1 MSRPAKRVVSAAA
14 IHDMSALGLVGPWYV
29 VVSAIFSRCFHP
41 SPSLLPRPPISRGSH
56 IFPTTSAKVFISSG
70 DDVRVGEAPLF
81 TARASPFL
89 SSYAANPFFL
99 PTPPHQPV
107 GFAFRTER
115 RMAAR
120 GREKGGKKRG
130 EERASSTRYTCMCCE
145 IKVYYRGPA
154 NATTRRYTLDA

>member
-1 MSRPAKRVVSAAA
+1 
-14 IHDMSALGLVGPWYV
+14 MSALGLVGRGTCGSFRDFLAV
-29 VVSAIFSRCFHP
+29 FSP
-41 SPSLLPRPPISRGSH
+41 IALSPPPISRGSH

-89 SSYAANPFFL
+89 SSTQ
-99 PTPPHQPV
+99 PTPSSYPPPGINRSVSRSGRREGWQR
-107 GFAFRTER
+107 GGARRAKKEER
-115 RMAAR
+115 
-120 GREKGGKKRG
+120 
-130 EERASSTRYTCMCCE
+130 RASSTRYTCMCCE